1 MFVLYLRGDTFMEKD
16 TLYIKE
22 LVLGSHDAF
31 RCLFMNYFPKVKY
44 FINHLTKS
52 EIIAE
57 ELAQDVF
64 MRIWE
69 SREQLGCVE
78 SFNSYVYRMAKNMA
92 LNYLRRKYVEESY
105 LEEYEGETE
114 LTIEGELYAR
124 EIKLLEQLTVSRMPR
139 KRKAIYEM
147 SRKEGLTNDEIASRM
162 GISKKTV
169 ENHLNLALKE
179 IRKTLFLFTSFFM

>member
-1 MFVLYLRGDTFMEKD
+1 MEKD

-44 FINHLTKS
+44 FISHLTKS

-57 ELAQDVF
+57 ELAQDIF

-69 SREQLGCVE
+69 SREQLGAVE

-147 SRKEGLTNDEIASRM
+147 SRREGLTNDEIATRM

>member
-1 MFVLYLRGDTFMEKD
+1 
-16 TLYIKE
+16 
-22 LVLGSHDAF
+22 
-31 RCLFMNYFPKVKY
+31 
-44 FINHLTKS
+44 
-52 EIIAE
+52 
-57 ELAQDVF
+57 
-64 MRIWE
+64 
-69 SREQLGCVE
+69 
-78 SFNSYVYRMAKNMA
+78 MA

-147 SRKEGLTNDEIASRM
+147 SRREGLTNDEIATRM

>member
-1 MFVLYLRGDTFMEKD
+1 MEKE

-22 LVLGSHDAF
+22 LALGSHDAF
-31 RCLFMNYFPKVKY
+31 RCLFMAYFPKVNC
-44 FINHLTKS
+44 FISHLIKS

-64 MRIWE
+64 MKIWE
-69 SREQLGCVE
+69 NREQLVTIE

-92 LNYLRRKYVEESY
+92 LNYLRRKYLEDSY
-105 LEEYEGETE
+105 LENYEGETQ
-114 LTIEGELYAR
+114 LTIEGDLYAR
-124 EIKLLEQLTVSRMPR
+124 EMELLEQLTVSRMPQ

-147 SRKEGLTNDEIASRM
+147 SRKEGLTNDEIAVRM

-179 IRKTLFLFTSFFM
+179 LRKTLLLFVSFFF

>member
-1 MFVLYLRGDTFMEKD
+1 MEKD

-44 FINHLTKS
+44 FISHLIKS

-69 SREQLGCVE
+69 SREQLGAVE

-105 LEEYEGETE
+105 QEEYEGETE
-114 LTIEGELYAR
+114 LTFEGEL
-124 EIKLLEQLTVSRMPR
+124 
-139 KRKAIYEM
+139 
-147 SRKEGLTNDEIASRM
+147 
-162 GISKKTV
+162 
-169 ENHLNLALKE
+169 
-179 IRKTLFLFTSFFM
+179 